1 MKSEVLFM
9 ISAVVLAAGEG
20 KRMKSDKIKV
30 VHKALGKELI
40 QWVLSA
46 AKEAGVQ
53 DICVVVGNKE
63 EQVREVLGE
72 EVTYARQA
80 EQKGTGHAVQMAED
94 FLNAHPGTVMLL
106 CGDVPLVTAESLQ
119 GMLNK
124 HQAEG
129 NACTVMTAMVE
140 NPKGYGRIARDENGI
155 FTEIVEHRDCTQKQ
169 LAIKECNA
177 GMYCVET
184 AFLLEALSKLT
195 CENDQK
201 EYYLTDITKILRQD
215 GKKVDT
221 YILEDAREMQGVND
235 RVQLAQVTEILRDR
249 YVKKQ
254 MAEGVTFLKP
264 DSCFVSPDAI
274 IGQDTIVYPNCII
287 EGNTVIGT
295 NCIIGPDCRLV
306 DAKIGNSTEIQK
318 SVILESEIGNET
330 KVGPFAYIRPGNKV
344 GDHVKVGDFVELKKA
359 NIGNGTKIS
368 HLTYVGD
375 AQVGEDC
382 NIACGVVTVNYDGSK
397 KYLTEIGD
405 RCFIGCNVNLVS
417 PVKVEDD
424 AYIAAGST
432 ITDTVPE
439 KALAIA
445 RARQVNKEGWV
456 ETKGRYKRKK

>member
-1 MKSEVLFM
+1 M
-9 ISAVVLAAGEG
+9 ISAVILAAGEG

-40 QWVLSA
+40 QWVMGA
-46 AKEAGVQ
+46 AKGAGVR

-63 EQVREVLGE
+63 EQVRQALGE
-72 EVTYARQA
+72 DVTYARQA

-94 FLNAHPGTVMLL
+94 FIKSHKGTVMIL

-119 GMLNK
+119 GMLEV
-124 HQAEG
+124 HQKEG
-129 NACTVMTAMVE
+129 NACTVMTAVVE
-140 NPKGYGRIARDENGI
+140 NPKGYGRIARDADGV
-155 FTEIVEHRDCTQKQ
+155 FTEIVEHRDCTEEQ
-169 LAIKECNA
+169 LTIKECNA

-184 AFLLEALSKLT
+184 EDLLDALGKLG
-195 CENDQK
+195 CDNDQK
-201 EYYLTDITKILRQD
+201 EYYLTDVPKILREA
-215 GKKVDT
+215 GKAVST
-221 YILEDAREMQGVND
+221 YIVEDEKEMLGVND
-235 RVQLAQVTEILRDR
+235 RAQLAMVTEILRDR

-254 MAEGVTFLKP
+254 MAEGVTFLQP
-264 DSCFVSPDAI
+264 GSCFVSPDAV
-274 IGQDTIVYPNCII
+274 IGQDTIIYPNCII
-287 EGNTVIGT
+287 EGNTVIGKD
-295 NCIIGPDCRLV
+295 CVIGPDSRLV

-330 KVGPFAYIRPGNKV
+330 KVGPFAYVRPGNQV

-359 NIGNGTKIS
+359 KIGNGTKIS

-445 RARQVNKEGWV
+445 RARQVNKKGWV
-456 ETKGRYKRKK
+456 DEKGRYKRKK